1 MSELLAISLVLVT
14 ALALRV
20 VVGSVMQR
28 LAILPKATEDL
39 SGGLRD
45 VVTRLRGDDF
55 SQHIVRSPNL
65 VVRGL
70 STDRKSHLQERA
82 GRESRPLFEGGL
94 SLPLTP
100 LMSRLAIQSRLTPTR
115 RSSRL
120 VGP

>member
-20 VVGSVMQR
+20 VVGAVMQR

-55 SQHIVRSPNL
+55 RNTSS
-65 VVRGL
+65 G
-70 STDRKSHLQERA
+70 
-82 GRESRPLFEGGL
+82 
-94 SLPLTP
+94 PLTSSSVASP
-100 LMSRLAIQSRLTPTR
+100 QTENPT
-115 RSSRL
+115 SKSEQAEN
-120 VGP
+120 PDPCSKEA